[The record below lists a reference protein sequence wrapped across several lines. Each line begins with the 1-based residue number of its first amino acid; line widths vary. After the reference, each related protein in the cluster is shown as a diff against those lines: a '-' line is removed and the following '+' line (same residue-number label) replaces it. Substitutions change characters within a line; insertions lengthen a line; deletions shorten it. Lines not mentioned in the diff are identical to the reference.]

1 MQPASID
8 GLREAVLTSGE
19 AGGGRVAS
27 PLFRPRLMLSLVI
40 PSYNEAPV
48 IQQTL
53 RRATEVLRQAGEPF
67 ELIVVDDASPDG
79 TAALAESLGSE
90 LPVRVLCRQGERG
103 LATAVVKG
111 WSIARGDVVGVMD
124 ADLQHPPEVV
134 CQLLKALRAEDADI
148 AVASRY
154 RPGGGAEGWSWY
166 RLFVSWTAMRLGA
179 VALPWTLGGL
189 TDSGSG
195 LFLVRRKAIEGVDLK
210 PLGIKM
216 LLEVLA
222 KARYRKV
229 VEVPYVFRGRT
240 LGVSKVGPK
249 QGVEYLRSLLRM
261 GRASG
266 ELETWIYH
274 ALACLAGAAVY
285 VAALYGLDRRTEWPV
300 ILMLPVGLQ
309 LGLLVS
315 FICDEGVSFRRER
328 AQAASS
334 VAARFGNYERH
345 LLPSAAINGLVT
357 LAGKVAG
364 LELWSAAAL
373 GVLAALSWN
382 FVFTIPKIWAI
393 WRRPTAEVVCR
404 P

>member
-1 MQPASID
+1 MI
-8 GLREAVLTSGE
+8 
-19 AGGGRVAS
+19 
-27 PLFRPRLMLSLVI
+27 SLVI
-40 PSYNEAPV
+40 PTYNEAPV
-48 IQQTL
+48 VQKTL
-53 RRATEVLRQAGEPF
+53 RRAAEVLQGAGEPF

-79 TAALAESLGSE
+79 TAALAESLAPE

-111 WSIARGDVVGVMD
+111 WGMARGDVVGVMD

-154 RPGGGAEGWSWY
+154 RPGGGTEGWSWF
-166 RLFVSWTAMRLGA
+166 RLFVSWAAMRLGT
-179 VALPWTLGGL
+179 VTLPWTLGGL

-195 LFLVRRKAIEGVDLK
+195 LFLVRRKAIEGAELK

-222 KARYRKV
+222 KARFRKI

-240 LGVSKVGPK
+240 LGVSKVGPE
-249 QGVEYLRSLLRM
+249 QGVKYLESLLRM

-266 ELETWIYH
+266 ELETWSYH
-274 ALACLAGAAVY
+274 ALAILAGAVVY
-285 VAALYGLDRRTEWPV
+285 VAALYSLDRRTDWHLIV
-300 ILMLPVGLQ
+300 ILAAALE
-309 LGLLVS
+309 LGLLASLV
-315 FICDEGVSFRRER
+315 CDEFASFRRER
-328 AQAASS
+328 AKAPLSFA
-334 VAARFGNYERH
+334 ERYSQYH
-345 LLPSAAINGLVT
+345 VLLLPSMLVNGSVT
-357 LAGKVAG
+357 WLGKIQG
-364 LELWSAAAL
+364 LDFWSAAAL

-393 WRRPTAEVVCR
+393 WRRPQAEVVCR